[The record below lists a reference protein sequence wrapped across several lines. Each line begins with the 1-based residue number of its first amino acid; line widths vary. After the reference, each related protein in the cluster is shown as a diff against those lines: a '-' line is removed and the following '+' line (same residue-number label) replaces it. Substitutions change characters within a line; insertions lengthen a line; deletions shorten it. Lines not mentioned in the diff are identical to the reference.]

1 MWVLAAGKTGA
12 SFSKFGH
19 LQHSGKHL
27 APNWTF
33 QTNKLTSNCCGR
45 QNEMSSWSHHQ
56 SSRQTR
62 YLWLLVTVSIQTVT
76 LCGQNIIREKWNHFR
91 HLGTRNLLDTLQT
104 DIRVSTLVQY
114 VFVYRHHIR
123 IRVCFSTSLVV
134 STHHWDLTFWMTS
147 ASTLISLFLHANLP
161 LTQNF

>member
-27 APNWTF
+27 APNRTF

-62 YLWLLVTVSIQTVT
+62 YLWRLVTVSIQTVT

-104 DIRVSTLVQY
+104 GTRVSTLVRY
-114 VFVYRHHIR
+114 VFVYHHLIR
-123 IRVCFSTSLVV
+123 FSTSLVV
-134 STHHWDLTFWMTS
+134 STHHCDLTFWLTS
-147 ASTLISLFLHANLP
+147 ASTLISFFLLANLP
-161 LTQNF
+161 LIQNF